1 MDIQEVLQWTDDQ
14 VFAKTG
20 KHFDS
25 LQKLILEE
33 VWQGK
38 KYTEI
43 AKKCN
48 RSEEHIKQVARKLW
62 KLLSELLE
70 EDIKQANVRSILES
84 KAVNSIYNFGE
95 YAQIIVNRKI
105 NRSHIKI
112 CGENR
117 PYPEETKP
125 PSPSPPDTPQNE
137 NKSPIIDLKQAPAL
151 TEYYP
156 RTTEETTLKNWIL
169 NTTTRLITIYG
180 LNGIGKSSLT
190 LKLIQE
196 IQTEFDYII
205 WQTLNDKPT
214 LTTLQTNLKQIFSQ
228 TQKTPLPTILDYFHT
243 YRCLVI
249 IDDLQNIFKPHEIA
263 GQYLPEYEDYS
274 QFFKQITTTT
284 HQSCLI
290 LLTSEKPREITALEG
305 ENRPARKLHL
315 KGLGEQA
322 KEILKQHQLTDEEKW
337 SELITLYQSHP
348 TWLNII
354 CATINQLFNGSV
366 SQYLADP
373 NDIYLGDIE
382 PILETQLQRLSESE
396 KTVIGWLASQTKPV
410 DISQTPTETTL
421 SKSQYWQAIESLNRR
436 SLLEKEPVEKKAI
449 FQINPIFKQY
459 IHRTYA
465 NYENQNYL

>member
-1 MDIQEVLQWTDDQ
+1 MDIQEVLQWTDEQ

-70 EDIKQANVRSILES
+70 EDIKQANVRSILERKVIS
-84 KAVNSIYNFGE
+84 TIYNYGKSS
-95 YAQIIVNRKI
+95 QIVGYMK
-105 NRSHIKI
+105 SHINI
-112 CGENR
+112 CTENR
-117 PYPEETKP
+117 PYPEEIKP
-125 PSPSPPDTPQNE
+125 PSPSPPDTPQNK
-137 NKSPIIDLKQAPAL
+137 NQTPIIDLTQAPAL

-169 NTTTRLITIYG
+169 NTTTPLITIYG

-190 LKLIQE
+190 LQLIQE

-205 WQTLNDKPT
+205 WQSLNDKPT

-228 TQKTPLPTILDYFHT
+228 TQKTPFPTILDYFRT

-249 IDDLQNIFKPHEIA
+249 IDDLQNIFKTREIA
-263 GQYLPEYEDYS
+263 GQYLHEYEDYHN
-274 QFFKQITTTT
+274 FFKQIATTT

-305 ENRPARKLHL
+305 ENRPAKKLHL

-322 KEILKQHQLTDEEKW
+322 KQILKQQQLNGEEKW
-337 SELITLYQSHP
+337 PELITLYQSHP

-354 CATINQLFNGSV
+354 ASTIQEFFNGSV

-373 NDIYLGDIE
+373 NDIYLGEIE
-382 PILETQLQRLSESE
+382 PALETQLQRLSDSE
-396 KTVIGWLASQTKPV
+396 KTVIRWLAGQTKPV
-410 DISQTPTETTL
+410 EISQGPVETAL
-421 SKSQYWQAIESLNRR
+421 SKTQFLQAIESLNRR
-436 SLLEKEPVEKKAI
+436 SLVEKEQLSAKAR

-459 IHRTYA
+459 IQS
-465 NYENQNYL
+465 NYSIS